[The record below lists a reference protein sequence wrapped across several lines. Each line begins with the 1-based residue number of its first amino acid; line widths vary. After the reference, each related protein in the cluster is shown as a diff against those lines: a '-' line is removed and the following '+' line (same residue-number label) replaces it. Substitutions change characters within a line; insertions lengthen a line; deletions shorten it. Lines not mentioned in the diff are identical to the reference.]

1 MMAKVCLK
9 PIYKNVGFF
18 SGQEASSQPM
28 VFFVTDRNLNMRGAE
43 VVVIDQ

>member
-1 MMAKVCLK
+1 MMARVCLK
-9 PIYKNVGFF
+9 PINKNVGFF